1 MKIAFW
7 AVTRGAGNIAKK
19 FEKILGKKDFKIEV
33 FTLKKFNIEDTIQME
48 NFTETL
54 EKEFNSYDGHIF
66 IMATG
71 IVVRKISTL
80 IKSKDIDPAVVVID
94 EGAHFVISLLSGH
107 LGGANELAEI
117 IGEKLNL
124 LPIITTSSDV
134 TGKIAVD
141 TLSQKLN
148 GELESLEKAKNV
160 TSLIVDG
167 KGVDIK
173 LPKNVDFDK
182 KGDVE
187 GIIIVSNREN
197 IESVRIYPKNL
208 VLGIGCKRRTSEEH
222 ILTGIE
228 MAMKKH
234 NLSMKSIKK
243 IATVDIKADEIG
255 LIAAAKTLGK
265 DLIIISREDIKMVE
279 GQFEGSQFVKKQIG
293 VTCVS
298 EPCALLASSGNG
310 KFLEKK
316 YIYDGMTISIYEEKI
331 YE

>member
-107 LGGANELAEI
+107 LGGANELAEA

-148 GELESLEKAKNV
+148 GELEL
-160 TSLIVDG
+160 SLI
-167 KGVDIK
+167 
-173 LPKNVDFDK
+173 
-182 KGDVE
+182 
-187 GIIIVSNREN
+187 
-197 IESVRIYPKNL
+197 
-208 VLGIGCKRRTSEEH
+208 H
-222 ILTGIE
+222 I
-228 MAMKKH
+228 
-234 NLSMKSIKK
+234 
-243 IATVDIKADEIG
+243 
-255 LIAAAKTLGK
+255 
-265 DLIIISREDIKMVE
+265 
-279 GQFEGSQFVKKQIG
+279 
-293 VTCVS
+293 
-298 EPCALLASSGNG
+298 
-310 KFLEKK
+310 
-316 YIYDGMTISIYEEKI
+316 
-331 YE
+331 

>member
-1 MKIAFW
+1 MKLAIW
-7 AVTRGAGNIAKK
+7 SVTRGAGKLAKLYGDTLK
-19 FEKILGKKDFKIEV
+19 AQIY
-33 FTLKKFNIEDTIQME
+33 TLKKFNIEDTIQME

-80 IKSKDIDPAVVVID
+80 IKSKDVDPAVVVID

-124 LPIITTSSDV
+124 VPIITTSSDV

-173 LPKNVDFDK
+173 LPKNVDFDR

-187 GIIIVSNREN
+187 GVIIVSNREN

-208 VLGIGCKRRTSEEH
+208 VLGIGCKRGTSEEH

-234 NLSMKSIKK
+234 SLSMKSIKK
-243 IATVDIKADEIG
+243 IATVDIKADEVG

-265 DLIIISREDIKMVE
+265 DLIIISREDIKRVE